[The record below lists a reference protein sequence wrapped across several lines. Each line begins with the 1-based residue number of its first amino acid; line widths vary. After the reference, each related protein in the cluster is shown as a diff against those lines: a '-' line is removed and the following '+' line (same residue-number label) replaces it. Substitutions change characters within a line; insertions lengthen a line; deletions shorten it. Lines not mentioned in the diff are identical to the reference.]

1 MPSFP
6 FLSFTDTTND
16 NNYHTDQILL
26 TIDIL
31 ITRIFSYFNF
41 CIWIFLIIYNVRYII
56 KNPES
61 KPHNFVLSLHLF
73 FICTLYNVTFILPLT
88 TTDTSYK
95 SDLYF
100 SIEYGKTT
108 TNNFFCALQGIIYT
122 ACLLG
127 MLSISLCIAIN
138 CYFNLFKKSLSKNVE
153 LAMTSGSLIF
163 AFLLSSSCLFD
174 SNDDQHEGAMLI
186 EANLLCWPYN
196 RVWRL
201 VFDIFFCGVYIAN
214 FTFIVIIVVKLFRI
228 NTEEAKKY
236 IYRMILLGVI
246 LVTLFIYFAD
256 LIHSLYKNA
265 KFLIIGDTTDNSN
278 ITNMWFCL
286 SRDFLVMCTG
296 ISLMIIYKPKFPKIL
311 CFKDK
316 PDDERDDSLTV
327 EDTTNE
333 LIEVNAM

>member
-1 MPSFP
+1 MSSFP
-6 FLSFTDTTND
+6 FFSFTDTQSTTD
-16 NNYHTDQILL
+16 NNYDTNQILL

-41 CIWIFLIIYNVRYII
+41 CIWIFLIVYNLRYIS

-73 FICTLYNVTFILPLT
+73 FICTIHNISFILPLT
-88 TTDTSYK
+88 TTKTSYTSK
-95 SDLYF
+95 FYF
-100 SIEYGKTT
+100 SLEYGTT
-108 TNNFFCALQGIIYT
+108 KSNFFCALQGIIYT

-127 MLSISLCIAIN
+127 MLSISLCIAVN
-138 CYFNLFKKSLSKNVE
+138 CYFNLFKKSLPKNVE

-163 AFLLSSSCLFD
+163 AFLLSASCLLD
-174 SNDDQHEGAMLI
+174 SNDDKHTGAMLV

-196 RVWRL
+196 RIWRL
-201 VFDIFFCGVYIAN
+201 VYDIVFCGVYIAN
-214 FTFIVIIVVKLFRI
+214 FTFIVIIVVKLLRI

-236 IYRMILLGVI
+236 MYRMILLGVI

-256 LIHSLYKNA
+256 LIHSLYENA
-265 KFLIIGDTTDNSN
+265 KLLIKKNEVENSN

-296 ISLMIIYKPKFPKIL
+296 ISLMIIYRPKFPKIL

-316 PDDERDDSLTV
+316 PDERDDSLTV
-327 EDTTNE
+327 EETTNE
-333 LIEVNAM
+333 LIEVNEM